1 MPRTSPPTD
10 LVIKPA
16 DHLVVLERGL
26 SVIECF
32 DGHEALSVSDVAA
45 RTGLSRAASRRCLLT
60 LTVLGYATFDR
71 PLFRLAPRIL
81 RLGFAYLSKADLPQL
96 LQPALEQ
103 LSRALGESCSASVLD
118 GTDVLYIARVATV
131 RIISV
136 DLRVGSRLPAYCN
149 AMGRV
154 LLAARSEAE
163 VKALLRRSALVKRT
177 PRTLVTVS
185 ALSAAVDQ
193 VRRQGYSI
201 VEGELEPGL
210 VTIAVPILDAVGAVI
225 AAINVGAHVDRTT
238 AAQLIA
244 KALPRMRKVQAE
256 IAPSLR

>member
-1 MPRTSPPTD
+1 MSQTLPPAD
-10 LVIKPA
+10 LVLKPS
-16 DHLVVLERGL
+16 DHLVVLEKGL

-32 DGHEALSVSDVAA
+32 DGQEALSVSDVAT
-45 RTGLSRAASRRCLLT
+45 RTGISRAAARRCLLT
-60 LTVLGYATFDR
+60 LTALGYATFDR

-81 RLGFAYLSKADLPQL
+81 RLGFAYLSTADLPQI

-154 LLAARSEAE
+154 LLAARTGPE
-163 VKALLRRSALVKRT
+163 VKALLKQSTLVKRT
-177 PRTLVTVS
+177 PQTLVSIT

-193 VRRQGYSI
+193 VRKQGYS
-201 VEGELEPGL
+201 VVQGELEPGL
-210 VTIAVPILDAVGAVI
+210 LTIAVPIVNAVGIVI

-244 KALPRMRKVQAE
+244 EALPRMRKIQAE